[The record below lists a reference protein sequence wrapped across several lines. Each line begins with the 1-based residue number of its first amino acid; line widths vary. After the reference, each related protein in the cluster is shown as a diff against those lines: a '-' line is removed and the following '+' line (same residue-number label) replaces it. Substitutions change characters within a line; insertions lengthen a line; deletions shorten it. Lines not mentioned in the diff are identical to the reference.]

1 VVEYTEIQRRILPDP
16 ESDNCIGVRAACEL
30 RIHSV
35 NYGWIIQPIASPGL
49 WGIEVIGTEGDAR
62 YLDEVYQDEEMI
74 LLDMLAELGA
84 KPQSPLGQVIRPRR
98 SA

>member
-16 ESDNCIGVRAACEL
+16 ESDNCIGVRAVCEL

-49 WGIEVIGTEGDAR
+49 WGIEVGSSTN
-62 YLDEVYQDEEMI
+62 YVDEVYQDEEMI

-84 KPQSPLGQVIRPRR
+84 KPQSPLGQAIRPRR